1 MKHGYFTSFNNLIRA
16 HTRETKMREQKTS
29 RSEYLEDFHE
39 NFIYITDLP
48 TFSIGFLVFMCKV

>member
-1 MKHGYFTSFNNLIRA
+1 MKHGYFTSFNNVIRA

-48 TFSIGFLVFMCKV
+48 TFSKVF